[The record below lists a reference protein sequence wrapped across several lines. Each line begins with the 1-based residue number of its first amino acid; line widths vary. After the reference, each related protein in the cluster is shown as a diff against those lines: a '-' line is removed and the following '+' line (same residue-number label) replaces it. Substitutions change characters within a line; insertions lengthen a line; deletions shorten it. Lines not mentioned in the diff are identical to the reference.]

1 MLVDRDTVT
10 ERYARAETFLQRVF
24 SLKTT
29 PNSILFPKWIGETD
43 TFWYERYSKNGR
55 EYRLVDAR
63 ENTNTEAFDHG
74 NLAFLLAEIS
84 GEDVD
89 PNNLPIT
96 QVRLQI
102 EPFRVSFRAFDKSWI
117 YKCEVA
123 ALEQLSVSTETGL
136 VSPDSAYA
144 VFRKEHDLWLRDIE
158 SGEEKPLTF
167 DGEEHF
173 CYGAV
178 GLAWAHPTTDTT
190 KLQAVWSPDSK
201 KILTVQRDSRRV
213 KTLPVLHNLPKDGGI
228 RPTVKNVKVAY
239 PGDEHVEDYRV
250 LAIDVSTGEITE
262 AAHERTPTIRNSGGF
277 FSDNLGWWNDDS
289 KIAYFVHVDR
299 YYKCA
304 RLIEFDVTSGA
315 TETLFEEKTRTQL
328 QLSDNADE
336 SPNVL
341 PMPGTDE
348 LIWYSCR
355 SGWAHLYLY
364 NTKNGELKRSIT
376 SGEWT
381 VRDIVHY
388 DPKNRDLYLQTS
400 SRQKPCHRNHK
411 DLIKVNID
419 SAEIRELASPE
430 YTNYAARE
438 GSFPTIL
445 ATSFGAE
452 TGSANAISPSGNF
465 FVVTR
470 SRLDKAPVS
479 ILCDAGGREIMQLET
494 ADLTDLP
501 DNWRWPE
508 SIKTVADDGETEI
521 HGCLYR
527 PSTFSENETYPVLN
541 QVFNSPELP
550 WMPEGSFAC
559 DGMFGFSYYVGAA
572 LAELGF
578 IVVQFAGRGT
588 TGRSKEFLDASYG
601 WAEDSSNLSDHVA
614 GIKQL
619 AETRPYMDLDRVGI
633 ISDQGGPGGVQGL
646 LDYPDFYKVGVTSTI
661 HDSRLMSATMWGD
674 KFEGPIRSEG
684 RVFPEEKADQLRGKL
699 LITHSMLDTTTPPA
713 SAFRVIEAL
722 KKANKNFDMLFMP
735 CQGHDISNYVTR
747 RSWDYLVTHLLG
759 EEPPHEY
766 PLKGYHWTD

>member
-1 MLVDRDTVT
+1 MLVEHDNITQ
-10 ERYARAETFLQRVF
+10 RYARAESFLQRVF
-24 SLKTT
+24 SLRNT
-29 PNSILFPKWIGETD
+29 PNSILFPKWIGVSD
-43 TFWYERYSKNGR
+43 TFWYERYSKTGR
-55 EYRLVDAR
+55 EYRLVDVR
-63 ENTNTEAFDHG
+63 ERSNIAAFDHG
-74 NLAFLLAEIS
+74 KLAVALAKMS

-89 PNNLPIT
+89 PNDLPIT
-96 QVRLQI
+96 QVRLQRDPAI
-102 EPFRVSFRAFDKSWI
+102 VEFCAFAKFWI
-117 YKCEVA
+117 YKCDA
-123 ALEQLSVSTETGL
+123 AELEQLSVSPEIGL
-136 VSPDSAYA
+136 VSPDGVYA
-144 VFRKEHDLWLRDIE
+144 VFCKDHDLWLRHID
-158 SGEEKPLTF
+158 SGEEKQLTF
-167 DGEEHF
+167 DGEEYF
-173 CYGAV
+173 CYGVV
-178 GLAWAHPTTDTT
+178 GSAWAHPTTDAS
-190 KLQAVWSPDSK
+190 KLQAAWSLDSRR
-201 KILTVQRDSRRV
+201 ILTVQRDSRRV
-213 KTLPVLHNLPKDGGI
+213 KTLPVLHNLPNDGKI
-228 RPTVKNVKVAY
+228 RPTVKHVKIAY
-239 PGDEHVEDYRV
+239 PGDEYLEQYRV

-262 AAHERTPTIRNSGGF
+262 AAHEKVPTIRNSGGF
-277 FSDNLGWWNDDS
+277 FSDNLGWWNKDS

-304 RLIEFDVTSGA
+304 KLIEFDVTSGV
-315 TETLFEEKTRTQL
+315 TKTLFEEKTGTQL

-341 PMPGTDE
+341 PLPATDE
-348 LIWYSCR
+348 LIWYSNR

-376 SGEWT
+376 SGEWA

-388 DPKNRDLYLQTS
+388 DKENRDIYLQTS
-400 SRQKPCHRNHK
+400 SRKKGCHRHHK
-411 DLIKVNID
+411 DLIKVHID
-419 SAEIRELASPE
+419 SGEIKELASPK
-430 YTNYAARE
+430 YANYAARE

-445 ATSFGAE
+445 AASFGAE
-452 TGSANAISPSGNF
+452 TEFTNAISPTGNF
-465 FVVTR
+465 FVITR
-470 SRLDKAPVS
+470 SRLDETPVS
-479 ILCDAGGREIMQLET
+479 ILCDAGGTEIMQLET
-494 ADLTDLP
+494 ADLTGLP

-508 SIKTVADDGETEI
+508 TVKTVSDDGKTEI

-527 PSTFSENETYPVLN
+527 PSTFSEDESYPVVN

-550 WMPEGSFAC
+550 WVPEGAFTC

-601 WAEDSSNLSDHVA
+601 WAEDASNLADHVA

-619 AETRPYMDLDRVGI
+619 AEKRPYMDMARVGI
-633 ISDQGGPGGVQGL
+633 MSDQGGPGGVQGL
-646 LDYPDFYKVGVTSTI
+646 LDYPDFYKVGVASTI

-674 KFEGPIRSEG
+674 KFEGPNRTEG
-684 RVFPEEKADQLRGKL
+684 RVFPEEKAEQLRGKL

-722 KKANKNFDMLFMP
+722 RKANKNFDMLIMP